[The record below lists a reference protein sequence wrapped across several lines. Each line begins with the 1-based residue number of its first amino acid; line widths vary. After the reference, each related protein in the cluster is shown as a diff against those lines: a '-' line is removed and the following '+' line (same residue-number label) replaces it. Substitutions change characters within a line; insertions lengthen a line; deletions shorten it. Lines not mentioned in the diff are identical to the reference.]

1 MDIIKALEINIISFI
16 CAETSNFDYISATT
30 IREYLEEFEYNSQIL
45 YLLENEN
52 IYNEYQ
58 YNRQYDVFY
67 RSGLE
72 LDLSSLDIQ
81 EPTKELVLNDKDLEI
96 RKKIEDFLI
105 AKNLEKCTYND
116 ICSFTDSEIGYARVG
131 KIIRLTN
138 NIVEIEKDWYVH
150 RSCIIDFDV
159 AAEKLLDILK
169 NQFRQFYGYSNS
181 RILFYAAYIDM
192 AMFVNDNGLETELF
206 IYRIAKHLFFKEKY
220 DDQKF
225 FFTENMHIWE
235 KQTDFPQ
242 NTKGILINLAK
253 AYDGIIT
260 REEAEKYLENLK
272 LSKNTIINNIHDI
285 SDSTFYFYNET
296 TYVLSECLQIDEV
309 FISRI
314 KKSLDKVFDD
324 RVYVIPRDIDVNWF
338 DTLPKLPLGLS
349 WNLLLLQ
356 EIIKYNDEISYKPL
370 FSDIEQSPYRISGA
384 FVRMNSLATLID
396 IIYIYTYEKFGLPY
410 KNTTENYRKLLREAG
425 FIHGSEWFTG
435 MHKVFN
441 DPRFAF
447 SNENKNILV
456 RK

>member
-1 MDIIKALEINIISFI
+1 VDIIKALEINIVSFI
-16 CAETSNFDYISATT
+16 CAEAGNFDYISAAT

-72 LDLSSLDIQ
+72 LDFSSLDIQ
-81 EPTKELVLNDKDLEI
+81 RPIKELVLNDREVEI
-96 RKKIEDFLI
+96 GKKIEDFLI

-131 KIIRLTN
+131 KIIQLTN

-150 RSCIIDFDV
+150 RSCIIDFDE
-159 AAEKLLDILK
+159 AAEIFLAILK
-169 NQFRQFYGYSNS
+169 KQFRQFYGYSNS
-181 RILFYAAYIDM
+181 HILFDAIRIDL
-192 AMFVNDNGLETELF
+192 AMFLNDNNLETEMV
-206 IYRIAKHLFFKEKY
+206 IYRLAKHLFFKEKY
-220 DDQKF
+220 KEQKF
-225 FFTENMHIWE
+225 FFTENLHIWE

-260 REEAEKYLENLK
+260 REEAERYLENLK
-272 LSKNTIINNIHDI
+272 LSKNTIINKIHDI

-296 TYVLSECLQIDEV
+296 TYVLSEYLQIDEV
-309 FISRI
+309 FISKI
-314 KKSLDKVFDD
+314 KKSLDKLFDG
-324 RVYVIPRDIDVNWF
+324 REYVIPSDIVEDWF
-338 DTLPKLPLGLS
+338 ETLPKLPQGLL

-356 EIIKYNDEISYKPL
+356 EIIRYNDEVGYKPL
-370 FSDIEQSPYRISGA
+370 FSDLEQSPYRISGA
-384 FVRMNSLATLID
+384 FVKINSIVTLVD
-396 IIYIYTYEKFGLPY
+396 IIYIYTYENFGLPY
-410 KNTTENYRKLLREAG
+410 KNTTENYRKLLQKAG